1 MIWIK
6 GDQQRCPAT
15 AVVTGASRDPWRD
28 GDIAEAT
35 AEAARRRDGDVAA
48 STDVLPESE
57 PDGYLLR
64 RPGSR

>member
-6 GDQQRCPAT
+6 GDQQRRPAT
-15 AVVTGASRDPWRD
+15 AVVTSASRDPWRD

-35 AEAARRRDGDVAA
+35 AAPARRRDAEAAA
-48 STDVLPESE
+48 STDVPESE